1 VPRKTVAYALLV
13 FVLAIELLI
22 RILGLAGV
30 TLIAILLKINVVR
43 LFIPRGMPTF
53 RRGASAH
60 ARMVLTPRAGRRQKR
75 DGLFA
80 RPSSRFYQPT
90 LAAEHLLVVRPH
102 DLHH

>member
-1 VPRKTVAYALLV
+1 
-13 FVLAIELLI
+13 
-22 RILGLAGV
+22 
-30 TLIAILLKINVVR
+30 
-43 LFIPRGMPTF
+43 MPTF